1 AKKSR
6 LLFKRSTLT
15 AESISPAARCS
26 VTTATGL
33 RLLRA
38 SLRRLAG
45 STEVRRGQVDSVA
58 VADVVLKT
66 AIDVPAD
73 QVVRAA
79 PAVQIVDLG
88 RAAVQAVSLT
98 TGSARAGTYI
108 S

>member
-1 AKKSR
+1 MGNALVYVYHVKLVYQCHYIIYIITSDI
-6 LLFKRSTLT
+6 T
-15 AESISPAARCS
+15 IQVVAA
-26 VTTATGL
+26 
-33 RLLRA
+33 
-38 SLRRLAG
+38 
-45 STEVRRGQVDSVA
+45 SVA

-88 RAAVQAVSLT
+88 RAAVQADSLT
-98 TGSARAGTYI
+98 TGSARAGTYR